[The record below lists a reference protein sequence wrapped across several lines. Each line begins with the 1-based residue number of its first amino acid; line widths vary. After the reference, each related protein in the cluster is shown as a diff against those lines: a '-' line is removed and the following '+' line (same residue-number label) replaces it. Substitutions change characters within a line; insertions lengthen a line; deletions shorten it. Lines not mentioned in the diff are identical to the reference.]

1 MLSLLLKSFKKI
13 VTILIMAFLITASFT
28 FSYSDQKEE
37 FIRYSIDDNYIRYQV
52 IEEVGHFNNVHQAD
66 IVIRAGEYQG
76 KSGKRIYVNNTT
88 VHLPDDIP
96 IRNDHDGKGFYVS
109 EWDINV
115 KEAKA
120 LVNKLRAKGINA
132 KLQIA
137 YERSEDLNAAAKIA
151 NKSNPYIYL
160 SLHHNYY
167 DSNSSGYFAMY
178 NPGDNRS
185 EQLAEILSN
194 AIKNNQ
200 VPQKCNRPN
209 TGYIGELNSINKS
222 TTPVL
227 LELGF
232 FSNLSELEKICS
244 DSYVDFISTQLA
256 NELTTIINTQ
266 YK

>member
-1 MLSLLLKSFKKI
+1 MLALLLKNFKRL
-13 VTILIMAFLITASFT
+13 VTVLVMAFLITTSIIH
-28 FSYSDQKEE
+28 SEDYIK
-37 FIRYSIDDNYIRYQV
+37 YSIDDEYIRYQV

-76 KSGKRIYVNNTT
+76 KSGKRIYINNSTVN
-88 VHLPDDIP
+88 LPDDIP
-96 IRNDHDGKGFYVS
+96 VRNDNDGKGFYVS

-120 LVNKLRAKGINA
+120 LVNKLRDKGINA

-137 YERSEDLNAAAKIA
+137 YDRSEDLNAAAKIA
-151 NKSNPYIYL
+151 NRSNPYIYL
-160 SLHHNYY
+160 SIHHNYY

-185 EQLAEILSN
+185 EQLAKILSN

-200 VPQKCNRPN
+200 IPQRCNKPN
-209 TGYIGELNSINKS
+209 TGYIGELNSIDRA

-244 DSYVDFISTQLA
+244 DSYVDYVSSKLA

>member
-1 MLSLLLKSFKKI
+1 MLALLLKHFKKF
-13 VTILIMAFLITASFT
+13 VTVLITAFLITTSFT
-28 FSYSDQKEE
+28 HSEQKEE
-37 FIRYSIDDNYIRYQV
+37 FIRYSIDNDYMHYSI

-76 KSGKRIYVNNTT
+76 KSGKRIYVNNST
-88 VHLPDDIP
+88 VKLPEDIP
-96 IRNDHDGKGFYVS
+96 IRNDNDGKGFYVS

-120 LVNKLRAKGINA
+120 LVNKLRDKGINA

-137 YERSEDLNAAAKIA
+137 YDRSEDLNAAGRIA

-160 SLHHNYY
+160 SIHHNYY

-178 NPGDNRS
+178 NQEDGRS
-185 EQLAEILSN
+185 EQLAERLSN
-194 AIKNNQ
+194 AIRNNQ

-209 TGYIGELNSINKS
+209 TGYIGELNSIDRA

-244 DSYVDFISTQLA
+244 DSYVNEISNKLA